1 MFQALYDSPFHIPV
15 AAWVGSVVAIGVAIA
30 RKKLVG
36 FTIFF
41 AVICAL
47 DAFLTGPWTPL
58 APDSAAMTAAG
69 ITFVIAGD
77 LRYFV
82 LLLDATKSWQRLVA
96 AVALAFI
103 VPIIVQIARAAGV
116 TELRQVFLIYELCFF
131 ALALGIWFIVRP
143 WSDFVRRLT
152 RFEIVQY
159 GLWAGADILLLT
171 TGADAAWLIRM
182 VPNLM
187 YYAFFLIVA
196 ARWAD

>member
-1 MFQALYDSPFHIPV
+1 VFQALYDNPLHIPV
-15 AAWVGSVVAIGVAIA
+15 AAWVGSTLAIGVAIA
-30 RKKLVG
+30 RQKLVG

-41 AVICAL
+41 AIVCAL

-58 APDSAAMTAAG
+58 ASDSAAMTAAG

-82 LLLDATKSWQRLVA
+82 LLLDATKSWRRLLA
-96 AVALAFI
+96 TVALAFV
-103 VPIIVQIARAAGV
+103 VPVIVQIARAAGV
-116 TELRQVFLIYELCFF
+116 TELRKVFLIYELLFF
-131 ALALGIWFIVRP
+131 VLALAIWFVVRP
-143 WSDFVRRLT
+143 WSAFVRRLT
-152 RFEIVQY
+152 LFEIAQY
-159 GLWAGADILLLT
+159 GLWAGADILLLS